1 MPFHYLFLYSFGI
14 ILKGSASVH
23 ARKDHARV
31 PQQDSV
37 PIPRGYKDRVT
48 LVGPEL
54 CGLPS
59 GSSFG
64 EMLMS
69 HEHQTYN
76 STIIADELTH
86 VLLIDEKLYARS
98 FGAHK
103 TEWENKVKFV
113 NQSTLFGNLTPAIK
127 NLLMENL
134 KPREIQFG
142 NRFVKQGAICNSL
155 FFVCCGWGKVIADV
169 RLSMTQYDAMKA
181 SSKVKVE
188 SSGRKTACCDR
199 TETKTKKLDP
209 SRPLSVIERRRH
221 RQDYGYV
228 AIETFLRQRETQV
241 TTTGPNDV
249 IGDIEII
256 MNLPTYCASVECME
270 NLRVYELSKYNF
282 HQIINQRCTQTYN
295 LILKG
300 VQAKL
305 HYRAQRHKEIP
316 LYSLLYEQASAPPVK
331 ERRHSRASSIPR
343 PSLWAKKI
351 VKLQTMVKLT
361 GIARATEPPA
371 RIGDNSITAKT
382 TATVDNDSKESK
394 SR

>member
-1 MPFHYLFLYSFGI
+1 M
-14 ILKGSASVH
+14 H

-37 PIPRGYKDRVT
+37 PIPRGHKDRITV
-48 LVGPEL
+48 VGPEL
-54 CGLPS
+54 GGLPS

-76 STIIADELTH
+76 STIIADELTY
-86 VLLIDEKLYARS
+86 VLLIDEELYVRS

-103 TEWENKVKFV
+103 MEWENKVKFV
-113 NQSTLFGNLTPAIK
+113 NQSPLFRNLTPAIK

-142 NRFVKQGAICNSL
+142 NRFVKQGSICNSL
-155 FFVCCGWGKVIADV
+155 FFVCRGWGKVIADL
-169 RLSMTQYDAMKA
+169 RLSMTQYEAMKA
-181 SSKVKVE
+181 SSKTKRE
-188 SSGRKTACCDR
+188 SSGRKTACCER
-199 TETKTKKLDP
+199 SQTKPKTLDP

-221 RQDYGYV
+221 RKKYGYV
-228 AIETFLRQRETQV
+228 AIETLLRQRELPV
-241 TTTGPNDV
+241 TTTGPKDI

-282 HQIINQRCTQTYN
+282 YQIINQRCSQTYD
-295 LILKG
+295 LIQKG
-300 VQAKL
+300 VLAKL
-305 HYRAQRHKEIP
+305 YYRAQRHKEIP
-316 LYSLLYEQASAPPVK
+316 LYSLLYEQACAAPVE
-331 ERRHSRASSIPR
+331 ERKHSRASSIPR

-351 VKLQTMVKLT
+351 LEVQAMKKFT
-361 GIARATEPPA
+361 GIVRETEPPA
-371 RIGDNSITAKT
+371 RLSDNSLSTKT
-382 TATVDNDSKESK
+382 TATADSESKESK